1 LSTGSGCWFFS
12 LDEVTEQE
20 EEEEVER
27 GTAPRLWLSS
37 LYSRLEELH
46 TETEKS
52 RYRTGSPLTA
62 MIHLEGPLS

>member
-1 LSTGSGCWFFS
+1 
-12 LDEVTEQE
+12 VTEQE

-52 RYRTGSPLTA
+52 RYRYSSQRNDSSR
-62 MIHLEGPLS
+62 GPSELVQHFAEFTSAQGLC

>member
-1 LSTGSGCWFFS
+1 LSTGSACWFFS
-12 LDEVTEQE
+12 LDEVTEQ

-52 RYRTGSPLTA
+52 R
-62 MIHLEGPLS
+62 

>member
-1 LSTGSGCWFFS
+1 LSTDSACCFFS

-20 EEEEVER
+20 EEEVDR

-52 RYRTGSPLTA
+52 RYRFCSQSNCSLR
-62 MIHLEGPLS
+62 

>member
-1 LSTGSGCWFFS
+1 M
-12 LDEVTEQE
+12 TEQE

>member
-1 LSTGSGCWFFS
+1 
-12 LDEVTEQE
+12 VTEQE

-52 RYRTGSPLTA
+52 RYRYYLYSQSKA
-62 MIHLEGPLS
+62 H